1 MKDGPNDYLV
11 IPRNH
16 TSEALT
22 EGYIDFMIPGPSD
35 YSDQLL
41 AEYGSQ
47 QAVFKDKLNRVITQ
61 YTDLSEKEEVVNTL
75 LNVPYPLTIHFYG
88 TLRS

>member
-1 MKDGPNDYLV
+1 
-11 IPRNH
+11 
-16 TSEALT
+16 
-22 EGYIDFMIPGPSD
+22 MIPGPSD

-41 AEYGSQ
+41 AEYDSQ

-75 LNVPYPLTIHFYG
+75 LNVPYIH
-88 TLRS
+88 

>member
-1 MKDGPNDYLV
+1 MKGGPNDYLV

-16 TSEALT
+16 TPYFG
-22 EGYIDFMIPGPSD
+22 GYIDFMIPGPSD

-41 AEYGSQ
+41 AEYDSQ